1 MFFHKH
7 QIVILKSN
15 AQGQNRRFRLRLW
28 PLLIF
33 AFIFVLLLVS
43 TVWLAGQYV
52 QHRHIYAK
60 WQQSQANV
68 EDQNAQL
75 FSLRQQIQE
84 LTQNFRRIERFDA
97 KIRQMLDLNADLG
110 SVEGDSTDITSAPLP
125 LHKPNLMARRM
136 QSFLTQLGDGM
147 ALEEVDQ
154 QELLKAL
161 RLKEKSLS
169 TSPSIWPVRG
179 RINSSFGYRRA
190 PFGGHRSFHKGLDI
204 KGAMGAPVVASA
216 AGVVKSA
223 GYDGAYGIVV
233 VIDHG
238 AGVVTKYAHLQIAT
252 VKAGQRVKRGETVGR
267 VGMTGR
273 TTGPHLHYEVVVGG
287 VPRDPMKYILE

>member
-7 QIVILKSN
+7 HIVIIKSD
-15 AQGQNRRFRLRLW
+15 AKGQSRKFRFRLW
-28 PLLIF
+28 PLLIL
-33 AFIFVLLLVS
+33 AFVFVGLLAS
-43 TVWLAGQYV
+43 TSWLGIQYV
-52 QHRHIYAK
+52 QNRQIAA
-60 WQQSQANV
+60 QLQLSQDTL

-75 FSLRQQIQE
+75 FSLRQKIQD
-84 LTQNFRRIERFDA
+84 LTQNFKRIERFDA

-110 SVEGDSTDITSAPLP
+110 SVESSSEDITSTPLP
-125 LHKPNLMARRM
+125 LHKPSLMARRM
-136 QSFLTQLGDGM
+136 QSFLSQLGSDM
-147 ALEEVDQ
+147 ELEEVSQ

-190 PFGGHRSFHKGLDI
+190 PFGGHRSFHKGIDI
-204 KGAMGAPVVASA
+204 KGAMGAPILASA

-238 AGVVTKYAHLQIAT
+238 GGVVTKYAHMQIAS

-287 VPRDPMKYILE
+287 VPRDPMKYMLD

>member
-7 QIVILKSN
+7 HIVIIKSD
-15 AQGQNRRFRLRLW
+15 AQGQSRKFRFRLW
-28 PLLIF
+28 PLLIL
-33 AFIFVLLLVS
+33 AFVFVGLLAS
-43 TVWLAGQYV
+43 TLWLGAQYI
-52 QHRHIYAK
+52 QHRHIDA
-60 WQQSQANV
+60 QLQLSQEKV

-75 FSLRQQIQE
+75 FSLRQEIQD

-110 SVEGDSTDITSAPLP
+110 SVESDNEDITSTPLP
-125 LHKPNLMARRM
+125 LHKPSLMARRM
-136 QSFLTQLGDGM
+136 QSFLSQLGNDM
-147 ALEEVDQ
+147 ELEEVNQ
-154 QELLKAL
+154 QEVLKAL

-190 PFGGHRSFHKGLDI
+190 PFGGHRSFHKGIDI
-204 KGAMGAPVVASA
+204 KGAMGAPILASA

-238 AGVVTKYAHLQIAT
+238 GGVVTKYAHMQIAS

-287 VPRDPMKYILE
+287 VPRDPIKYMLD